1 MTIVS
6 VCSEAQACSAHFL
19 AGLASLSPVLHPA
32 LCARTHV
39 INVISARGPARAEPC
54 AALVTAAAQ
63 VNTRGTQVT
72 NQRAAESQVTNQR
85 PAFPAAAPVAS
96 PPVTRSRVATAWTM
110 LVPELMYSGCQL
122 LMSVETL

>member
-1 MTIVS
+1 ML
-6 VCSEAQACSAHFL
+6 CSLLYIYLLACSAHFL
-19 AGLASLSPVLHPA
+19 AGLAPLSPALHPA

-96 PPVTRSRVATAWTM
+96 PPVTRSDCLDNACSRAHVQWLPT
-110 LVPELMYSGCQL
+110 
-122 LMSVETL
+122 VEVS